1 MLFRQTPGNFHR
13 VAFRPAGGDAS
24 PDEYGN
30 FHVNMAWIRSDI
42 TTGNLLL
49 KEPQSGTDWFLVEL
63 GIEPGIVI
71 LFELAIELALAC
83 TGLQTRPSGLEGIF
97 SSHRAVPA
105 APRICGYNFNGVG
118 ALCQRRVHSICSCT
132 IAFALMREFFIS
144 ISRLHS
150 SQRRA
155 DGINHFFRR
164 EFCERRTGWRGDN
177 PSKMPKGHGDA

>member
-83 TGLQTRPSGLEGIF
+83 TGLQLVHQDLKASFQVTGLF
-97 SSHRAVPA
+97 
-105 APRICGYNFNGVG
+105 
-118 ALCQRRVHSICSCT
+118 LQRRTFVGT
-132 IAFALMREFFIS
+132 ILAASALYASGASTQFVVARS
-144 ISRLHS
+144 LLR
-150 SQRRA
+150 
-155 DGINHFFRR
+155 
-164 EFCERRTGWRGDN
+164 
-177 PSKMPKGHGDA
+177 